1 MRFPKRAR
9 ARSSQQ
15 SQGRPPTA
23 PANTKNTC
31 DAFGAHH
38 HAFTSTASPYY
49 TAFCKNA
56 FAYCP
61 LLNRRWP
68 TSRVRRGG
76 GVLSGGGT
84 RRLCVALFAGVGLKY
99 ESPIVLR
106 GGVQAQARPPMYEVS
121 TGPRLEVR
129 RPEFWAPGKLQVDA
143 ALAHTGHDPH
153 ARRPRAVALQRRFPH
168 VYERSACGAIKV
180 RH

>member
-1 MRFPKRAR
+1 M
-9 ARSSQQ
+9 
-15 SQGRPPTA
+15 T
-23 PANTKNTC
+23 
-31 DAFGAHH
+31 H
-38 HAFTSTASPYY
+38 
-49 TAFCKNA
+49 
-56 FAYCP
+56 P
-61 LLNRRWP
+61 LG
-68 TSRVRRGG
+68 RRGG

-99 ESPIVLR
+99 ESPNVLR
-106 GGVQAQARPPMYEVS
+106 GGVQAQARPPKYEVS

-153 ARRPRAVALQRRFPH
+153 ARPPRAVALQRRFPH
-168 VYERSACGAIKV
+168 VCERSACSAIKV

>member
-1 MRFPKRAR
+1 M
-9 ARSSQQ
+9 
-15 SQGRPPTA
+15 T
-23 PANTKNTC
+23 
-31 DAFGAHH
+31 H
-38 HAFTSTASPYY
+38 
-49 TAFCKNA
+49 
-56 FAYCP
+56 P
-61 LLNRRWP
+61 LGGG
-68 TSRVRRGG
+68 SGG

-106 GGVQAQARPPMYEVS
+106 GGVQAQARPPKYEVS

-153 ARRPRAVALQRRFPH
+153 ARPPRAVALQRRFPH
-168 VYERSACGAIKV
+168 VCERSAWSAIKV
-180 RH
+180 RHLHLFTLKRFQIP

>member
-1 MRFPKRAR
+1 MVKGGAIAPCAGPNFWLLIFNCFLGPWGQLFTFFLKNHGVCVPHRA
-9 ARSSQQ
+9 Q
-15 SQGRPPTA
+15 STM
-23 PANTKNTC
+23 T
-31 DAFGAHH
+31 H
-38 HAFTSTASPYY
+38 
-49 TAFCKNA
+49 
-56 FAYCP
+56 P
-61 LLNRRWP
+61 L
-68 TSRVRRGG
+68 GG
-76 GVLSGGGT
+76 GGGDVLSGGGT

-106 GGVQAQARPPMYEVS
+106 GGVQAQARPPKYEVS

-153 ARRPRAVALQRRFPH
+153 ARRPPAVALQRRFPH
-168 VYERSACGAIKV
+168 VCERSACSAIKV